1 MPAYL
6 AVDKGFLEEE
16 GIEAALDAA
25 ATVWLV
31 PDRLLPGD
39 QPFVLLAGSESEE
52 VAVVVAL
59 PRSRLPRRG
68 LGPLAAMT

>member
-6 AVDKGFLEEE
+6 AVDKGSLRRKV
-16 GIEAALDAA
+16 IEAALDAA
-25 ATVWLV
+25 AAVWQV

-39 QPFVLLAGSESEE
+39 QSFVLLAGSGSDE
-52 VAVVVAL
+52 VAVVVA

-68 LGPLAAMT
+68 PGPLAAMT